1 MREKVAIPRDAWIL
15 TIISFL
21 VALGF
26 GVVVPVLPIYARDFG
41 ASATQVGA
49 IVSFFA
55 IMRLLMGPFCGIINS
70 KIGERTALGI
80 GMLIVGASSFGCGMA
95 QSYLQLLL
103 FRGAG
108 GIGSALFST
117 AGLSQLFAA
126 TTRQNRGRS
135 TALFQSGSL
144 IGNMSGPAVGAIFVA
159 ISLRAPF
166 FFYAG
171 TLLIGAI
178 VAIFALQ
185 APSRFGRG
193 PTTGSLGEV
202 WKDKRYQIACL
213 ASFSTGWQAFGVRST
228 LLPILIVEIL
238 GQPTTT
244 TGIVFAIAAAFQ
256 MLVINPVGRAVDQ
269 AGRKPILIAG
279 LIICG
284 LVSLSFPQMPNVV
297 WLTIA
302 MCAFSIGAS
311 MLGTAPASIVGD
323 VAGRGTPVAVFQ
335 MSSDLG
341 NIIGPLAAGAMV
353 DLFNMQA
360 AIAVG
365 SVIMLLVAVLATR
378 IPHVSQEN

>member
-166 FFYAG
+166 FFYAS
-171 TLLIGAI
+171 TLLIGAF

-302 MCAFSIGAS
+302 MCVFSIGAS

>member
-284 LVSLSFPQMPNVV
+284 LVSLRSRRCRTWF
-297 WLTIA
+297 
-302 MCAFSIGAS
+302 G
-311 MLGTAPASIVGD
+311 
-323 VAGRGTPVAVFQ
+323 
-335 MSSDLG
+335 
-341 NIIGPLAAGAMV
+341 
-353 DLFNMQA
+353 
-360 AIAVG
+360 
-365 SVIMLLVAVLATR
+365 
-378 IPHVSQEN
+378 